1 VKVLNV
7 KYEDIMVRVDADSYS
22 DMQYVAD
29 NGRDHM
35 EKSRRRWWVL
45 TSIVGVFLP
54 VGLAWACKD

>member
-1 VKVLNV
+1 
-7 KYEDIMVRVDADSYS
+7 MVRVDADSYS